1 MEAYHV
7 VLIACVLMLGAVPIL
22 LLAAKADTKPKL
34 APPAPHK
41 QTVSPAAAEDDS
53 KQNRRKRAL
62 QGLQL
67 EPWRQLRKQY
77 KTIDEIAR
85 LFRQCGIGSAAD
97 QMRYLITAVIVATV
111 IALLCWVAFASNAHG
126 VVMSGVYALL
136 VAGSLLLFMKRLL
149 KERADKRQKRLEEES
164 LMLIQTTRMLWRVG
178 LSLPKTLSILCDEL
192 RHLTPDT
199 ASELKIAVKRIDS
212 GQAQDDALQELCNNT
227 TAEGFREYLIILR
240 QESTSGGGID
250 SSLNELYEVLQN
262 RRKTGL
268 QEKVSKTSGNMSV
281 IMMLFMFPSLI
292 IVIGGPG
299 FIAISR
305 ALSQL
310 NGD

>member
-1 MEAYHV
+1 MDAITL
-7 VLIACVLMLGAVPIL
+7 VLLACLFMLAAVPL
-22 LLAAKADTKPKL
+22 LLSAAKAESAPRM

-41 QTVSPAAAEDDS
+41 QDETQTETDVTEKA
-53 KQNRRKRAL
+53 KRKRAL

-67 EPWRQLRKQY
+67 EPWRQLRNQY
-77 KTIDEIAR
+77 KSIDEIAR
-85 LFRQCGIGSAAD
+85 LFRQCGISSAAD
-97 QMRYLITAVIVATV
+97 QMRYLITALLIVLVVT
-111 IALLCWVAFASNAHG
+111 LLSWVSFASNSHG
-126 VVMSGVYALL
+126 FLISGIYALMC
-136 VAGSLLLFMKRLL
+136 AGVLLLLMKNTLN
-149 KERADKRQKRLEEES
+149 KRAEKRQKRLDDES
-164 LMLIQTTRMLWRVG
+164 MMLIQTTRMLWRVG

-199 ASELKIAVKRIDS
+199 AAELKIAVKRIDS
-212 GQAQDDALQELCNNT
+212 GQAQDDALQELYNNT

-240 QESTSGGGID
+240 QESTSGGSID
-250 SSLNELYEVLQN
+250 SSLNELYEVLQS

-305 ALSQL
+305 ALSKL
-310 NGD
+310 NGG